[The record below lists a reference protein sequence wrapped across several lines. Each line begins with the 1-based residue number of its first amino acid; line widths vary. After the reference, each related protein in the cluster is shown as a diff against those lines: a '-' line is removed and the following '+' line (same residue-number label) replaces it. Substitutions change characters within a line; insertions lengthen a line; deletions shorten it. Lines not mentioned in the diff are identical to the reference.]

1 MLIHAILRSYL
12 YFMKISLII
21 LLVIVGLII
30 IWSLVGYFTSN
41 TEQAKYSVIKQA
53 LGYEIRN
60 YPAHIVAQTV
70 VEGTSVNGYAFNKG
84 FSIIAG
90 YIFGGNVKRQSI
102 AMTAP
107 VIAQG
112 SSEKIAM
119 TVPVTASAT
128 GTSQVVSFVMP
139 SGYTLATLPIPNDSR
154 IKLVEVPEQKMA
166 VLKFSWYRTDT
177 RFEKMKNQLFA
188 DLARDNITVIGMP
201 IFAGYN
207 PPWTPPWMN
216 RNEIM
221 FQVQ

>member
-1 MLIHAILRSYL
+1 
-12 YFMKISLII
+12 MKATLII
-21 LLVIVGLII
+21 LAVIVAILIM
-30 IWSLVGYFTSN
+30 WSLIGYFTSN
-41 TEQAKYSVIKQA
+41 AEQAKYSVIRKA
-53 LGYEIRN
+53 DGYEIRD

-70 VEGTSVNGYAFNKG
+70 VEGTSVNGDAFNKG

-90 YIFGGNVKRQSI
+90 YIFGGNVKKQSI

-119 TVPVTASAT
+119 TVPVTGKAE
-128 GTSQVVSFVMP
+128 GNSQVVSFVMP
-139 SGYTLATLPIPNDSR
+139 SGCTLATLPTPNDSR
-154 IKLVEVPEQKMA
+154 IKLSEVPEQKIA
-166 VLKFSWYRTDT
+166 ALTFSWYRTDP
-177 RFEKMKNQLFA
+177 RFEKMKKQLFA
-188 DLARDNITVIGMP
+188 DLARDNITIIGTP

-221 FQVQ
+221 VQVQ

>member
-1 MLIHAILRSYL
+1 
-12 YFMKISLII
+12 MKISLII
-21 LLVIVGLII
+21 LVVAVILLI

-41 TEQAKYSVIKQA
+41 AEQARYSVITKA
-53 LGYEIRN
+53 DGYEVRN

-70 VEGTSVNGYAFNKG
+70 VEGVSVNGDAFNKG
-84 FSIIAG
+84 FRIIAG
-90 YIFGGNVKRQSI
+90 YIFGGNVKKESI

-107 VIAQG
+107 VVAQG

-119 TVPVTASAT
+119 TVPVTASAN
-128 GTSQVVSFVMP
+128 GSNSQVVSFVMP
-139 SGYTLATLPIPNDSR
+139 SGYTLATLPTPNDSR

-166 VLKFSWYRTDT
+166 VLKFSWYRTDA
-177 RFEKMKNQLFA
+177 RFEKMRKQLFT
-188 DLARDNITVIGMP
+188 DLARDNITTIGTP

-221 FQVQ
+221 VQVQ

>member
-1 MLIHAILRSYL
+1 
-12 YFMKISLII
+12 MKIF
-21 LLVIVGLII
+21 LVILAVIVAVLI

-41 TEQAKYSVIKQA
+41 AEQAKYSVLTKA
-53 LGYEIRN
+53 NGYEIRD

-70 VEGTSVNGYAFNKG
+70 VEGVSVNGDAFNKG

-90 YIFGGNVKRQSI
+90 YIFGDNVKKQSI

-119 TVPVTASAT
+119 TVPVTGKAE
-128 GTSQVVSFVMP
+128 GTSQVISFVMP
-139 SGYTLATLPIPNDSR
+139 SRYTLQTLPTPNDSR
-154 IKLVEVPEQKMA
+154 IKLIEVPEQKIA
-166 VLKFSWYRTDT
+166 ALTFSGYRTDL
-177 RFEKMKNQLFA
+177 RFEKMRKQLFA
-188 DLARDNITVIGMP
+188 DLARDDITIIGTP

-221 FQVQ
+221 VQVQ